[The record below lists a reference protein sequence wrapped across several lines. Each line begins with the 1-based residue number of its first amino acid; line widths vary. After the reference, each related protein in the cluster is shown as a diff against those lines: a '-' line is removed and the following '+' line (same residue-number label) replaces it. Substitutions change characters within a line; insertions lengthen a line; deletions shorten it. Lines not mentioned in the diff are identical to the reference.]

1 MRYAVIS
8 DIHGNLEAFQSVL
21 EAISKDKVDKY
32 LFLGDV
38 VGYGADP
45 STCIRLL
52 KSLNPAVA
60 IAGNHE
66 WGVLNQMDI
75 SYFNDAARAAVVW
88 NRDTLDTTDVQYI
101 KSFELIHEGK
111 DFAMVHGSLS
121 SPEEFNY
128 ILNDYDAYHNMK
140 AMKAPICFVGHSHVA
155 GIYYSGARVRFA
167 TDKISIEPNK
177 KYVVN
182 AGSVGQPRDSNPLAA
197 YVIYDDKEATIEVR
211 RVAYDIKKA
220 QDKILQAGLPP
231 ILAYRLAQGR

>member
-8 DIHGNLEAFQSVL
+8 DIHGNLEAFEAVL

-52 KSLNPAVA
+52 KSIAPA
-60 IAGNHE
+60 IMITGNHE
-66 WGVLNQMDI
+66 WGVLNQIDI
-75 SYFNDAARAAVVW
+75 SYFNDAARSALVW
-88 NRDTLDTTDVQYI
+88 NRDTLDQSDIAFI
-101 KSFELIHEGK
+101 KSFELVYEGK
-111 DFAMVHGSLS
+111 EFSMVHGELS
-121 SPEEFNY
+121 SPEEFSY

-140 AMKAPICFVGHSHVA
+140 SMKSPICFVGHSHVA
-155 GIYYSGARVRFA
+155 GVYYSGTRVKFT
-167 TDKISIEPNK
+167 TDKILIEPNK

-197 YVIYDDKEATIEVR
+197 YVIYDDKESTVEVK